1 MKTFHLSIHHPHTH
15 VAVSSPKTILLT
27 YPCAGQTNGQEV
39 YEEESRVHYQ
49 VHEDPV
55 NSRYEPDAYNRR
67 EAEEAPV
74 RPAGRSELV

>member
-1 MKTFHLSIHHPHTH
+1 MKTFHSSSIIHTYMWC
-15 VAVSSPKTILLT
+15 SISPKIILLT
-27 YPCAGQTNGQEV
+27 YPCAGQTNGQEI

-49 VHEDPV
+49 VHDDPV
-55 NSRYEPDAYNRR
+55 NSRYEPAAYNRR